1 MLAIKNVKRKKQL
14 TMKKTSIIK
23 GIYALPIIVLLSC
36 LFHVISLTDKLQEQI
51 EQRDK
56 TIQDLAFS
64 DSLVHKYFLIKKDS
78 IKKEDSIITTTT
90 YILKEEYQ
98 PKEITKYTDIHHY
111 HSVQYEKTE
120 YALRGNDTLSLSSS
134 IQETK
139 QLVAKYN
146 ALVKD
151 YNALGNKYN
160 LLVKEN
166 GALDKSY
173 QASQMALGLIKRSY
187 DIDYHVED
195 EGENQIKVSIS
206 AEKADS
212 AFMLLPYYRKKLKFD
227 NIKNVWIIK

>member
-23 GIYALPIIVLLSC
+23 GIYVLPIIVLLGC

-120 YALRGNDTLSLSSS
+120 YALRGNDTLSLSS

-166 GALDKSY
+166 GALDKCK
-173 QASQMALGLIKRSY
+173 I
-187 DIDYHVED
+187 
-195 EGENQIKVSIS
+195 
-206 AEKADS
+206 
-212 AFMLLPYYRKKLKFD
+212 
-227 NIKNVWIIK
+227 

>member
-1 MLAIKNVKRKKQL
+1 M
-14 TMKKTSIIK
+14 
-23 GIYALPIIVLLSC
+23 
-36 LFHVISLTDKLQEQI
+36 
-51 EQRDK
+51 
-56 TIQDLAFS
+56 
-64 DSLVHKYFLIKKDS
+64 
-78 IKKEDSIITTTT
+78 
-90 YILKEEYQ
+90 
-98 PKEITKYTDIHHY
+98 
-111 HSVQYEKTE
+111 
-120 YALRGNDTLSLSSS
+120 RGNDTLSLNSS

-146 ALVKD
+146 TLVKD

-212 AFMLLPYYRKKLKFD
+212 AFMLLSYYRKKLKFD

>member
-1 MLAIKNVKRKKQL
+1 MLTNKNVKRKKQL
-14 TMKKTSIIK
+14 TMKKNSIIK
-23 GIYALPIIVLLSC
+23 GLYTLPIIILLGC
-36 LFHVISLTDKLQEQI
+36 LFHVVSLTYKLQEQI

-64 DSLVHKYFLIKKDS
+64 DSLVRKYFLIKKDS
-78 IKKEDSIITTTT
+78 VKNEDSIITTTT

-120 YALRGNDTLSLSSS
+120 YALRGNDTVSLSSS

-139 QLVAKYN
+139 QLATKYN

-166 GALDKSY
+166 VELGKSY
-173 QASQMALGLIKRSY
+173 QSSQMALGLIKKSY

-195 EGENQIKVSIS
+195 EGVNQIKVSIS

-212 AFMLLPYYRKKLKFD
+212 AFMLLPYYRKKLRFD
-227 NIKNVWIIK
+227 RIKNVWIIK

>member
-1 MLAIKNVKRKKQL
+1 
-14 TMKKTSIIK
+14 MKKTSIIK
-23 GIYALPIIVLLSC
+23 GIYALPIIVLLGC

-78 IKKEDSIITTTT
+78 IKKED
-90 YILKEEYQ
+90 
-98 PKEITKYTDIHHY
+98 

>member
-1 MLAIKNVKRKKQL
+1 MLTNKNVKRKKQL
-14 TMKKTSIIK
+14 TMKKNSIIK
-23 GIYALPIIVLLSC
+23 GLYTLPIIILLGC
-36 LFHVISLTDKLQEQI
+36 LFHVVSLTYTLQEQI

-64 DSLVHKYFLIKKDS
+64 DSLVRKYFLIKKDS
-78 IKKEDSIITTTT
+78 VKNEDSIITTTT

-120 YALRGNDTLSLSSS
+120 YALRGNDTVSLSSS

-139 QLVAKYN
+139 QLATKYN

-166 GALDKSY
+166 VELRKSY
-173 QASQMALGLIKRSY
+173 QSSQMALGLIKKSY

-195 EGENQIKVSIS
+195 EGVNQIKVSIS

-212 AFMLLPYYRKKLKFD
+212 AFMLLPYYRKKLRFD
-227 NIKNVWIIK
+227 RIKNVWIIK